1 MRRFLMAD
9 VVLINP
15 KFEMSF
21 WGLNEA
27 LPFLLKKANLPTTAL
42 PLLAAL
48 TPDTHQVTII
58 DENVEPI
65 DFDRCARAY
74 VVGGGPW
81 ITVNETYF
89 GELVDVAFIGEAEET
104 WPRFLTDW
112 QDGTVSARYE

>member
-1 MRRFLMAD
+1 MAD

-42 PLLAAL
+42 PLIAAL

-65 DFDRCARAY
+65 DFDRCARADI
-74 VVGGGPW
+74 VGVTGM
-81 ITVNETYF
+81 IVQRVRMREILVNTY
-89 GELVDVAFIGEAEET
+89 
-104 WPRFLTDW
+104 
-112 QDGTVSARYE
+112 